1 MYQGRNTGRGRRW
14 IRPTGVVGVAVA
26 AGLLLAACSG
36 PGGSSGAGGSATPTP
51 GQKFNGQT
59 LTVFD
64 GAPSGSQ
71 AQQTSEY
78 YNYLSALFHKET
90 GATLNWEYYT
100 SGGEETTKI
109 ETSVVSGTGPDV
121 FSYGSSFIGVI
132 GATHNFLTLT
142 SADWNYLGGR
152 SSFVARQL
160 EDSGYTPSS
169 QARTWGSHT
178 SRFPSS
184 SLTTRASSRKPASAR
199 HPLRGPSTL
208 PTPKRSWPRTLEYTG
223 PVSTPPTNSIRG
235 SSSGRTPAN
244 SAGGSSRRTGSPH

>member
-36 PGGSSGAGGSATPTP
+36 SGGSSGAGGSATPTP

-132 GATHNFLTLT
+132 GATHNFVTLT

-160 EDSGYTPSS
+160 EDSGYTPSTDLGIPYES
-169 QARTWGSHT
+169 IPFVIAYNKSLFEKTGI
-178 SRFPSS
+178 SS
-184 SLTTRASSRKPASAR
+184 
-199 HPLRGPSTL
+199 
-208 PTPKRSWPRTLEYTG
+208 
-223 PVSTPPTNSIRG
+223 PPTTWTEYITDAKKLMAANLIRG
-235 SSSGRTPAN
+235 L
-244 SAGGSSRRTGSPH
+244 SAGSMAGI